1 MKAEQKK
8 FLDEFESTLKARAL
22 ASHTA
27 LMALLNEDPVW
38 AIQIANAHE
47 WAVNTR
53 VNTMSKQI
61 GQMEGLDEEAESE
74 LRLAAVE
81 LIKKIWTFS

>member
-1 MKAEQKK
+1 MKAEQQK
-8 FLDEFESTLKARAL
+8 FLDEFEATLKARAL
-22 ASHTA
+22 ASHNA
-27 LMALLNEDPVW
+27 LMAALNDDPVW

-53 VNTMSKQI
+53 INAMSKQI
-61 GQMEGLDEEAESE
+61 GQMEGLDEEVESE

-81 LIKKIWTFS
+81 LIRKIWTFR